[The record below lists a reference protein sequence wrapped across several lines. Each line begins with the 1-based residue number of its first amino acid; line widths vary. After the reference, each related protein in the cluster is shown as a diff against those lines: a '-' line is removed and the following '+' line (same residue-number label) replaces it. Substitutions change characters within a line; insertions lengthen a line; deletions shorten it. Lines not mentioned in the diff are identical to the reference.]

1 MAAQHEQALAAPTSA
16 ALGACLLIGAAGLLV
31 LGVQPLL
38 YGSYVH
44 EGRIGEASLGLLAAI
59 EIAAIALGSA
69 GGIALLARMPARMV
83 ALTGIALTITAN
95 LLPAAVPLL
104 LARAVS
110 GTGGGLL
117 VGVAAGAIAR
127 SKGLNAAA
135 AAFLFLQA
143 ASQYAILQWFASGA
157 APGSAADVQ
166 HALVVIAALAA
177 LALPLV
183 PVRLVPVAH
192 HEGSAAKG
200 AIPLSGW
207 IGLAA
212 SALLVGAV
220 VGIWAYMGLWLEARG
235 IAAERVAP
243 MLTASMVGQMA
254 GAIIA
259 ITIGERGNAGARAGV
274 TGFVL
279 VAIVALLFTRGAD
292 GMLGWTLVVGY
303 GFVWMVLTPAL
314 TGFLL
319 EADPTRRS
327 LPFAASA
334 QLMGAA
340 ILPTVAGWLI
350 DEHGLDTVLI
360 VCSAAVIVGLALLG
374 TALAARPRLQA
385 GV

>member
-1 MAAQHEQALAAPTSA
+1 MAALQEPTGPAPSLS
-16 ALGACLLIGAAGLLV
+16 ALGASLLIGATGLLV

-38 YGSYVH
+38 YGGYVH
-44 EGRIGEASLGLLAAI
+44 EGRISEASLGLLAAI
-59 EIAAIALGSA
+59 EIAAIALASA
-69 GGIALLARMPARMV
+69 GGIALLARVPARMV
-83 ALTGIALTITAN
+83 ALLGIAITIGAN
-95 LLPAAVPLL
+95 LLPALVPLL
-104 LARAVS
+104 LARAIS
-110 GTGGGLL
+110 GAGGGLL

-127 SKGLNAAA
+127 ARGLNAAA

-143 ASQYAILQWFASGA
+143 ASQYAILQWFASAA

-166 HALVVIAALAA
+166 HALALIAGITA

-183 PVRLVPVAH
+183 PPRLAPAAH
-192 HEGSAAKG
+192 ATTSSAKG
-200 AIPLSGW
+200 ALPLSGW

-220 VGIWAYMGLWLEARG
+220 VGIWAYMGLWLESRG
-235 IAAERVAP
+235 VAPERIAP

-254 GAIIA
+254 GAIVAIA
-259 ITIGERGNAGARAGV
+259 VGERGNAGAKAVV
-274 TGFVL
+274 TGL
-279 VAIVALLFTRGAD
+279 ALILIVGLLFLRGAD
-292 GMLGWTLVVGY
+292 GAIGWSLVVGY

-340 ILPTVAGWLI
+340 ILPTVAGMMI
-350 DEHGLDTVLI
+350 AVQGIDTVLI
-360 VCSAAVIVGLALLG
+360 ACSAAVLFGLVLIGAALAL
-374 TALAARPRLQA
+374 RPRLQA
-385 GV
+385 GT